1 MAKEKYNIE
10 KELRKWLKG
19 AERVVIVGIGNPIR
33 MDDFVGVK
41 IVQNLRGRVS
51 DKVMLIEAE
60 TVPENYMHEIID
72 FQPTHIIL
80 IDAAIQGLKPG
91 ETRLA
96 KTNELKSFPV
106 LSTHMLPLRLFCEH
120 LSETV
125 ETEICFLLIEPKATG
140 FGEGMTSEIDNL
152 AQRATKNL
160 IAVLQSSLL

>member
-1 MAKEKYNIE
+1 LAKEKHDIK
-10 KELRKWLKG
+10 KELAKWLKD

-60 TVPENYMHEIID
+60 TVPENHMHEIIC
-72 FQPTHIIL
+72 FQPTHVLL

-96 KTNELKSFPV
+96 KTSELKSSPV
-106 LSTHMLPLRLFCEH
+106 FSTHMLPLRLFCEQ

-125 ETEICFLLIEPKATG
+125 ETKICFLLIEPKATD
-140 FGEGMTSEIDNL
+140 FGEGMTPEIDNL
-152 AQRATKNL
+152 AQRATKIL
-160 IAVLQSSLL
+160 VTILQLSLL